1 MDARAGGPL
10 APTSSLHDAAT
21 PPNPRART
29 LSARLRNVGGRARPA
44 VHAGGGW
51 GEGARRGGA
60 HGRALLEGMVLEA
73 QRRGVARLGA
83 GLTPA
88 TAALEGVLRLIEQA
102 PWVWK
107 SDEAEAM
114 PADNIS
120 YTVLN
125 DLVAVR

>member
-1 MDARAGGPL
+1 MTRQSATHNAALGLVRL
-10 APTSSLHDAAT
+10 ASDPSASGAAL
-21 PPNPRART
+21 P
-29 LSARLRNVGGRARPA
+29 V
-44 VHAGGGW
+44 VHTGGGW
-51 GEGARRGGA
+51 ADEARREGF
-60 HGRALLEGMVLEA
+60 HGRAMLEGMVLEA